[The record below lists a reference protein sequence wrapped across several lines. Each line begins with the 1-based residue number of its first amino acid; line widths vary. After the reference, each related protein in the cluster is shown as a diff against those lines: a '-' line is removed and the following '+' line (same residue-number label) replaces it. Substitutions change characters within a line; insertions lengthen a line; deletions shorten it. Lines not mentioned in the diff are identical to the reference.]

1 MSTWRNAA
9 KRKTHKER
17 HQPEA
22 RERFGLLEKHKVG
35 TLAARPAWHA
45 HVCIAAYLTLTLQD
59 YVLRAKDFNFK
70 KQRLKA
76 LQQKATT
83 KNPDEFYFQMH
94 SSSSKVVHPP
104 PLCEVCTPPVF
115 LHPS

>member
-1 MSTWRNAA
+1 M
-9 KRKTHKER
+9 
-17 HQPEA
+17 
-22 RERFGLLEKHKVG
+22 L
-35 TLAARPAWHA
+35 AWHA

-94 SSSSKVVHPP
+94 SSSSKVVHPS
-104 PLCEVCTPPVF
+104 PLCELCTPPVF
-115 LHPS
+115 SHPS